1 MYVNA
6 YGCVSRK
13 SIKLY
18 SVYKGMFAQLHV
30 HTNVLM
36 YVQMYVCMYVYMYCP
51 FVQMCVCMCVRLLM
65 QEIPPEEALA
75 FDIVT
80 YIGCAVSLACLIL
93 TVIFYLLQG

>member
-1 MYVNA
+1 MCIRTYV
-6 YGCVSRK
+6 R
-13 SIKLY
+13 
-18 SVYKGMFAQLHV
+18 
-30 HTNVLM
+30 M
-36 YVQMYVCMYVYMYCP
+36 YVQMYVCMYVYMYCT